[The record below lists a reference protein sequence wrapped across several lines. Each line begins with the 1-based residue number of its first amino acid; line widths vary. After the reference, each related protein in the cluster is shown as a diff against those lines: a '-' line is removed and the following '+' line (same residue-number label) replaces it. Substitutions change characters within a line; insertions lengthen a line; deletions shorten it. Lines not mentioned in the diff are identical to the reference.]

1 MRASFL
7 SRRWH
12 KWLALVIGIQALLWM
27 ISGVYMV
34 TMNLDYIHGDHLVKN
49 MDDPLTTAHGDVVPF
64 STILARNPNA
74 SRIQLV
80 SWLGDPHYRI
90 YSPEGAKLVNGYTG
104 ELVSPLDEGAAREV
118 AEYHYALDGQISGA
132 SLLTDKKDAPTEIQ
146 TRPLP
151 LWRIDFNDA
160 IATSL
165 YVSPNDGRLVTR
177 RHDFWRMF
185 DFVWML
191 HIMDYEDRSDM
202 NNNLLRVAAF
212 VGTIL
217 SLTGIWLLFYSFRR
231 KNRKATGGLG
241 GMS

>member
-12 KWLALVIGIQALLWM
+12 KWLALVIGIQALFWM

-34 TMNLDYIHGDHLVKN
+34 TINLDYIHGDHIVKN
-49 MDDPLTTAHGDVVPF
+49 MDKPITMDQFDVVPY
-64 STILARNPNA
+64 STILARNPDA

-80 SWLGDPHYRI
+80 SWLGNPHYRI
-90 YSPEGAKLVNGYTG
+90 YSPEGSRLVNGYTG
-104 ELVSPLDEGAAREV
+104 ELVSPLDEQAAREV
-118 AEYHYALDGQISGA
+118 AEYHYALDGQIIGA

-160 IATSL
+160 ISTSL

-212 VGTIL
+212 VGTVL

-231 KNRKATGGLG
+231 KSRKVTGGLG